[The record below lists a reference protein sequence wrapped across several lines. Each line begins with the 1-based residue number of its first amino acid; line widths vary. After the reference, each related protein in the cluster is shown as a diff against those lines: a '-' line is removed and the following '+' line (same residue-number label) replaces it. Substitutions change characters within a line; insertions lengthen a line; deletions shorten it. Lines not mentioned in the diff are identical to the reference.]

1 MIARWANCRKHDT
14 ALPKEH
20 GRDNESN
27 MTKPTPKPR
36 RVGRPEGQRNLA
48 DQILDKAELLFAKQG
63 YSGTTLRQVA
73 DATDVTSAM
82 TAYYFKNKENLFREV
97 FLRRGLD
104 VAQQR
109 MDRLADLT
117 EAQGITVEA
126 LVRAFLEPSS
136 KLRKSVQGRAFLRLH
151 ARLHMEPEPLSFA
164 LRREVYDV
172 STRAYVE
179 AFSELLPDQPK
190 NRLFQ
195 KMSLLVGAYLYAFSD
210 TNRLKELAMA
220 EYATD
225 DLLET
230 TVSFGVGGFL
240 AKD

>member
-1 MIARWANCRKHDT
+1 
-14 ALPKEH
+14 
-20 GRDNESN
+20 
-27 MTKPTPKPR
+27 MTKAKSR

-48 DQILDKAELLFAKQG
+48 DLILDRAEILFAEQG

-73 DATDVTSAM
+73 DAADVTSAM
-82 TAYYFKNKENLFREV
+82 TAYYFRNKENLFREV

-109 MDRLADLT
+109 MDRLADLGET
-117 EAQGITVEA
+117 GGVSIEA

-136 KLRKSVQGRAFLRLH
+136 KLRKSAQGRAFLRLH
-151 ARLHMEPEPLSFA
+151 ARLHMEPEPLSYA
-164 LRREVYDV
+164 LRREVYDL

-179 AFSELLPDQPK
+179 AISALLPDQPE
-190 NRLFQ
+190 RRIYQ
-195 KMSLLVGAYLYAFSD
+195 KMSLMVGAYLYAFSD

-220 EYATD
+220 EDATD

-230 TVSFGVGGFL
+230 TVAFGVGGFL
-240 AKD
+240 A